1 MNIKSSVLILS
12 LLGLTSNS
20 LVFGQ
25 QKSQYG
31 SDRYIPVSLD
41 YFVSQ
46 VDGSNV
52 NILAKR
58 RIVDTVAA
66 QQAPMS
72 TPNVNPT
79 VSFSHG
85 SYFSSLPYYVSS
97 GTTYP
102 SSSPQSNTISFSG
115 TYEGWGKLSAR
126 TNYYAAEL
134 ERNTVELD
142 SLKNA
147 IKMDAAYSFFDTLR
161 YKLSWNSFQSAIQ
174 KLQALKA
181 DDAVANL
188 TRDQSNTS
196 KDLKY
201 YSYTMTTFMSKGQ
214 VDLLEP
220 TGDID
225 KVVPRNFKLKD
236 LIDSALANRGDVLA
250 LSQSVKSSQ
259 MALEMASKN
268 RNMYISPSVW
278 VSRTPSYSSSGA
290 DYNTSVASG
299 FSITVP
305 IPTNL
310 LFNADITEASNNLA
324 NVEDY
329 LADLKARVVVEV
341 NQAYMQYGYA
351 VDKLTAAQDDYKAAV
366 SNAGNNV
373 DSVLNL
379 RDREGNLI
387 DAKINHAKALIYLLK
402 VSGDYKLPK
411 I

>member
-1 MNIKSSVLILS
+1 
-12 LLGLTSNS
+12 
-20 LVFGQ
+20 
-25 QKSQYG
+25 
-31 SDRYIPVSLD
+31 
-41 YFVSQ
+41 
-46 VDGSNV
+46 
-52 NILAKR
+52 
-58 RIVDTVAA
+58 
-66 QQAPMS
+66 
-72 TPNVNPT
+72 
-79 VSFSHG
+79 
-85 SYFSSLPYYVSS
+85 
-97 GTTYP
+97 
-102 SSSPQSNTISFSG
+102 
-115 TYEGWGKLSAR
+115 
-126 TNYYAAEL
+126 
-134 ERNTVELD
+134 
-142 SLKNA
+142 
-147 IKMDAAYSFFDTLR
+147 
-161 YKLSWNSFQSAIQ
+161 
-174 KLQALKA
+174 
-181 DDAVANL
+181 
-188 TRDQSNTS
+188 
-196 KDLKY
+196 
-201 YSYTMTTFMSKGQ
+201 MTTFMSKGQ